1 MPKEVI
7 RMANAPK
14 LPFSPAIRAG
24 NYIFVS
30 GQGGVR
36 DSQGNE
42 VKGIEEQTK
51 RCLDNIKRILEAAGS
66 SLTDVVKVTV
76 FLNDAA
82 NFARMNEAYQ
92 AYFPEDPPARSTAVT
107 DLVVPAMLI
116 EIECIAYCPQE
127 V

>member
-1 MPKEVI
+1 MAKEVI
-7 RMANAPK
+7 RMSNTSK
-14 LPFSPAIRAG
+14 YPFSPAIRAG
-24 NYIFVS
+24 SYIYVS
-30 GQGGVR
+30 GQGGVM

-42 VKGIEEQTK
+42 VEGIEAQTK